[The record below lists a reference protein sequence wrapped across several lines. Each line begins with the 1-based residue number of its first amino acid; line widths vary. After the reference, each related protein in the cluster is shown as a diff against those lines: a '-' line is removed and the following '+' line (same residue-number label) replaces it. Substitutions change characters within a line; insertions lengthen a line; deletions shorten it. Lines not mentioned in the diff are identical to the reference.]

1 MAEKYIISV
10 DQSTQ
15 GTKALLFDES
25 GSLLK
30 RTDKAHRQII
40 NEKGWV
46 SHDSAEI
53 YRNTVEVVKCL
64 VEESGIDKEKVVGIG
79 ISNQR
84 ETSLAW
90 DKVTGEPLGHA
101 IVWQCARA
109 VDICERVEQ
118 KGEAENIRRKTG
130 INLSPYFP
138 ASKIAWILENVEG
151 AKEKAE
157 KKEICHGTVD
167 SWLIFKLTGGK
178 SYKTDYSNASR
189 TQLFNIFDLKWDEE
203 ICGLFGI
210 DPENLAEVVDSD
222 SDFGETDV
230 EGLFPKPIPIH
241 GVLGDSHGSLF
252 GQGCLK
258 SGMIKSTYGTGS
270 SIMMN
275 IGEKPVLS
283 THGVVTSLAW
293 SMGGKV
299 SYVLEGNLSYTGAT
313 ITWLKDDLKI
323 IESPAETEKLARQA
337 AANDSLYL
345 VPAFSGL
352 GAPYWDSCAAAA
364 IVGMT
369 RTTGKAEVV
378 RAGVEC
384 IAYQITDIIKAMSE
398 DADGYNIY
406 AAKCGDKMKHVKTVK
421 GNAKSSYT
429 ISGIGKNKIDKKANY
444 KVQVR
449 AYRTVNGKKKLLAK
463 SMTYHIA
470 GEAQKSYTNAKAL
483 KIAKKKIALK
493 KGASK
498 KITVKI
504 IKQNSRKK
512 LLSKKHVALCR
523 YYSSDKSIAS
533 VSGNGVVKGRKKG
546 TCTIY
551 AVAANGVKKGVKVT
565 VR

>member
-1 MAEKYIISV
+1 MAEKYIISI

-25 GSLLK
+25 GSLIK
-30 RTDKAHRQII
+30 RTDKAHKQII

-53 YRNTVEVVKCL
+53 YKNTVEVVKRL
-64 VEESGIDKEKVVGIG
+64 VEESGIDKDKVVGIG

-90 DKVTGEPLGHA
+90 DRVTGEPLGHA

-109 VDICERVEQ
+109 VDICERVE
-118 KGEAENIRRKTG
+118 KMGKAENIRKRTG

-167 SWLIFKLTGGK
+167 SWLVYKLTGGR

-189 TQLFNIFDLKWDEE
+189 TQLFNIFELRWDED
-203 ICGLFGI
+203 ICKLFGI
-210 DPENLAEVVDSD
+210 DPANLAEVVDSD
-222 SDFGETDV
+222 SNFGETDF
-230 EGLFPKPIPIH
+230 EGLFRKPIPIH

-299 SYVLEGNLSYTGAT
+299 NYVLEGNLNYTGAT
-313 ITWLKDDLKI
+313 ITWLKDDLKLI
-323 IESPAETEKLARQA
+323 DSPAETEKLAEEA
-337 AANDSLYL
+337 VSDDSLYL
-345 VPAFSGL
+345 IPAFSGL
-352 GAPYWDSCAAAA
+352 GAPYWDSHASAA

-384 IAYQITDIIKAMSE
+384 IAYQITDIVKAMSE
-398 DADGYNIY
+398 DAGITVSELRVDG
-406 AAKCGDKMKHVKTVK
+406 GPTR
-421 GNAKSSYT
+421 NAYLMQFQSDIAEANVQVPDSEEL
-429 ISGIGKNKIDKKANY
+429 SGIGP
-444 KVQVR
+444 
-449 AYRTVNGKKKLLAK
+449 AYAAGLALGVWDERIFEKLKRVKYEPKMDRELRD
-463 SMTYHIA
+463 
-470 GEAQKSYTNAKAL
+470 
-483 KIAKKKIALK
+483 
-493 KGASK
+493 SK
-498 KITVKI
+498 Y
-504 IKQNSRKK
+504 QGW
-512 LLSKKHVALCR
+512 LS
-523 YYSSDKSIAS
+523 
-533 VSGNGVVKGRKKG
+533 
-546 TCTIY
+546 
-551 AVAANGVKKGVKVT
+551 AVHRVLTK
-565 VR
+565 

>member
-1 MAEKYIISV
+1 MAEKYIISI

-30 RTDKAHRQII
+30 RTDKSHEQII

-46 SHDSAEI
+46 SHDPAEI
-53 YRNTVEVVKCL
+53 YQNTVEVIKRL
-64 VEESGIDKEKVVGIG
+64 VEESGIQKGKVVGLG

-84 ETSLAW
+84 ETTLAW
-90 DKVTGEPLGHA
+90 DKLTGEPIGHA

-109 VDICERVEQ
+109 TEICERVEH

-138 ASKIAWILENVEG
+138 ASKLAWILENVEG
-151 AKEKAE
+151 AKAKAD
-157 KKEICHGTVD
+157 KGEICHGTVD
-167 SWLIFKLTGGK
+167 SWLVYRLTGGK

-210 DPENLAEVVDSD
+210 DPANLAEVVDSD
-222 SDFGETDV
+222 SNFGETDV

-293 SMGGKV
+293 SMSGKV
-299 SYVLEGNLSYTGAT
+299 NYVLEGNLNYTGAT
-313 ITWLKDDLKI
+313 ITWLKDDLKLI
-323 IESPAETEKLARQA
+323 ASPAETEKLAREA
-337 AANDSLYL
+337 VSDDSLYL
-345 VPAFSGL
+345 IPAFSGL
-352 GAPYWDSCAAAA
+352 GAPYWDSRAAAA

-384 IAYQITDIIKAMSE
+384 IAYQITDIVKAMSE
-398 DADGYNIY
+398 DAGVTVSELRVDGGPT
-406 AAKCGDKMKHVKTVK
+406 K
-421 GNAKSSYT
+421 NAYLMQFQSDIARACVQVPDSEEL
-429 ISGIGKNKIDKKANY
+429 SGIGPAYAAGLALGVWDEKIFEKLKRIKYEPKMDEQLRDRKYQGWLSA
-444 KVQVR
+444 VQR
-449 AYRTVNGKKKLLAK
+449 ILTK
-463 SMTYHIA
+463 
-470 GEAQKSYTNAKAL
+470 
-483 KIAKKKIALK
+483 
-493 KGASK
+493 
-498 KITVKI
+498 
-504 IKQNSRKK
+504 
-512 LLSKKHVALCR
+512 
-523 YYSSDKSIAS
+523 
-533 VSGNGVVKGRKKG
+533 
-546 TCTIY
+546 
-551 AVAANGVKKGVKVT
+551 
-565 VR
+565 